1 MPRTARPPKQIRRL
15 REAILDASIA
25 VFARRGYQAATMH
38 ELAREAGYTAP
49 SLYNYFAGKQQIFEA
64 LVDRLDAEFIAV
76 FDEAEPEVGD
86 FAGSVERLIRRQVDL
101 VQRRRGAFQ
110 IFLAVQGGA
119 GAIPS
124 ARAARRHAEGFRT
137 YMERFAGWMAK
148 AAAGTDVAGRDPEE
162 LAYALW
168 GLSIAFQARG
178 ARSGEADT
186 QAMLGLFLR
195 GALGAAAPRAKALQR
210 APAKRAAR

>member
-1 MPRTARPPKQIRRL
+1 MPRTARHPKQIRRI
-15 REAILDASIA
+15 REAILDAAIV
-25 VFARRGYQAATMH
+25 VFARRGYQAATMQ

-49 SLYNYFAGKQQIFEA
+49 SLYNYFAGKQRIFEA

-76 FDEAEPEVGD
+76 FDEATPEAGD
-86 FAGSVERLIRRQVDL
+86 FASRVELLIRRQVDL
-101 VQRRRGAFQ
+101 VQRRRGAFK

-137 YMERFAGWMAK
+137 YMERFTTWMRAASAGADL
-148 AAAGTDVAGRDPEE
+148 GGRSPEE

-168 GLSIAFQARG
+168 GLSIAFQTRG
-178 ARSGEADT
+178 AGSGEADT
-186 QAMLGLFLR
+186 QAMLRLFLH
-195 GALGAAAPRAKALQR
+195 GALGGAAARPAPPRRSAR
-210 APAKRAAR
+210 AS

>member
-1 MPRTARPPKQIRRL
+1 MPRPARSPKLIRRI
-15 REAILDASIA
+15 REAILDAAIA

-76 FDEAEPEVGD
+76 FDEAEPDGGD
-86 FAGSVERLIRRQVDL
+86 FAGSVELLIRRQVDL
-101 VQRRRGAFQ
+101 VQRRRGAFK

-119 GAIPS
+119 GAVPS

-137 YMERFAGWMAK
+137 YMERFTGWMAK
-148 AAAGTDVAGRDPEE
+148 AAVGTDLAASPEE

-178 ARSGEADT
+178 AGSGEADT
-186 QAMLGLFLR
+186 RAMLGLFLR
-195 GALGAAAPRAKALQR
+195 GALGAAQPTRTAPRR
-210 APAKRAAR
+210 STAKRAAR